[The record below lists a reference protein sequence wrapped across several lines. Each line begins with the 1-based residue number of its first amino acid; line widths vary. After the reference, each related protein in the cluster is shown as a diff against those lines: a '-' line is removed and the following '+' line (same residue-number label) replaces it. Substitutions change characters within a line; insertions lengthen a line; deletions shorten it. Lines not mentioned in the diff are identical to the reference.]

1 MVVAIRLSYEMS
13 EAGTLLW
20 QGSRPARSSEVKNFP
35 RFSTKTHLFNLLLKI
50 VRYVIQV
57 TTYLDDD
64 DAARIANCGTA
75 DNLRSAES
83 FMVASIAVA
92 TANFTKLIH

>member
-1 MVVAIRLSYEMS
+1 M
-13 EAGTLLW
+13 
-20 QGSRPARSSEVKNFP
+20 
-35 RFSTKTHLFNLLLKI
+35 
-50 VRYVIQV
+50 RYVIQV